1 MTFSPAEENLSEAS
15 HPYNSNLENMSPQLT
30 SQGMVLATTAAM
42 AVSGTVIL
50 LALRL
55 HHRTL
60 PSPEVLLR
68 PCISS
73 SSSSGERG
81 GIMGDNKSKK
91 KKKKRVRFAKDVVDP
106 GMVANSSSM
115 PEDDEGGSGGDIAT
129 SSGDKVRGIQAN
141 RMALYNGILR
151 DRVHQRMAYSY

>member
-1 MTFSPAEENLSEAS
+1 
-15 HPYNSNLENMSPQLT
+15 MSPQLT

-60 PSPEVLLR
+60 SSDSRFHPPPEALLR

-73 SSSSGERG
+73 SDERRSSR
-81 GIMGDNKSKK
+81 GDNKSKK
-91 KKKKRVRFAKDVVDP
+91 KNKKKKRVRFADDVSDPGSVVDS
-106 GMVANSSSM
+106 NSNS
-115 PEDDEGGSGGDIAT
+115 DNNRSGGNLAT

-141 RMALYNGILR
+141 RMALYNGIVR
-151 DRVHQRMAYSY
+151 DRVIQRMSYSY